1 MCGIVGKLHWQ
12 PSLDNNP
19 IHKMSEHLKHRGPDE
34 IGSLNLENI
43 SLGFRRLSI
52 LDLSDKANQPMSTKD
67 NRFHLVFNGEIYN
80 YKDLKKE
87 LINKNYKFHSK
98 SDTEVVLSSFVEWGP
113 KCLNYFNGMF
123 ALAIWDAKYQ
133 KLFLARDRF
142 GQKPL
147 YYHINNN
154 KEFIFASELSAL
166 MVDDSISKNISLEA
180 LNCYLAIGYILSPMT
195 FYEDIYK
202 LEPGTYL
209 FVSKN
214 GNKIIKNK
222 YWNYAFSFRSKTKEK
237 ESDIAE
243 HLVDLLE
250 KSIKRRLVSDV
261 PVGALL
267 SGGIDSAS
275 IVSIMKRYYTEDLHT
290 FSVGFHEKSYNEIP
304 DAEKV
309 SKWFETIHHSYLSDL
324 GGELDP
330 TNIAI
335 DSFDEPFSDTSLI
348 PTFEVSKLASQY
360 VKVALSGDGADELF
374 AGYQTYKA
382 DKYYTF
388 FKYFPNMIKIALS
401 ELGRTFSQNQKK
413 LNLGYKLQ
421 QFFYGSM
428 FNRQEAHFLWRIYFQ
443 PEERVAILGEENRD
457 LVYDSDPIH
466 IFNKHFNDVEDLSF
480 LDKSLYVD
488 CMTWLA
494 DDILVKVDRA
504 SMRNSLEIRCPFL
517 DVDLATYAASI
528 PVDLKMK
535 GLETKYIF
543 KKALKSSLP
552 KFVLSKKKSG
562 FNAPIGTR
570 IQKKGLDEFRS
581 FNKYVFDRKVNL

>member
-1 MCGIVGKLHWQ
+1 MCGIAGKLHWQ
-12 PSLDNNP
+12 PLFKNNNV
-19 IHKMSEHLKHRGPDE
+19 KRMSERLVHRGPDE
-34 IGSLNLENI
+34 IGSLELDNI
-43 SLGFRRLSI
+43 SLGFTRLSI
-52 LDLSDKANQPMSTKD
+52 LDLSKKASQPMSTSD
-67 NRFHLVFNGEIYN
+67 NRFHITFNGEIYN
-80 YKDLKKE
+80 FKE
-87 LINKNYKFHSK
+87 LRKELKDKNYKFKSR
-98 SDTEVVLSSFVEWGP
+98 SDTEVVLYSYVEWGT
-113 KCLNYFNGMF
+113 KCLKLFNGMF
-123 ALAIWDAKYQ
+123 ALAIWDSKN
-133 KLFLARDRF
+133 KMLFLARDRF
-142 GQKPL
+142 GQKPI
-147 YYHINNN
+147 YYHSNNK

-166 MVDDSISKNISLEA
+166 TVDETVPKNISMEA
-180 LNCYLAIGYILSPMT
+180 INCYLAIGYILSPMT

-209 FVSKN
+209 LVSNN

-222 YWNYAFSFRSKTKEK
+222 YWDYAFSFRSKTREK
-237 ESDIAE
+237 KSDIAK
-243 HLVDLLE
+243 HLEYLLE
-250 KSIKRRLVSDV
+250 KSVKRRLVSDV
-261 PVGALL
+261 PVGAFL

-275 IVSIMKRYYTEDLHT
+275 IVSMMKKHYSEKLHT
-290 FSVGFHEKSYNEIP
+290 FSVGFNEKSYNEIP

-309 SKWFETIHHSYLSDL
+309 SKWFDTIHHSYLSDL

-348 PTFEVSKLASQY
+348 PTFEVSRLASQY
-360 VKVALSGDGADELF
+360 VKVVLSGDGADELF

-382 DKYYTF
+382 DKYYSF
-388 FKYFPNMIKIALS
+388 FQYFPNMIKIGLS
-401 ELGRTFSQNQKK
+401 ELGRTFSQNHKK
-413 LNLGYKLQ
+413 LNLGYRFQ

-443 PEERVAILGEENRD
+443 PKERVAILGEENRD

-494 DDILVKVDRA
+494 DDILFKTDRA
-504 SMRNSLEIRCPFL
+504 SMRNGLEVRCPFL

-535 GLETKYIF
+535 GFDTKHIL
-543 KKALKSSLP
+543 KEALKSILP

-581 FNKYVFDRKVNL
+581 FNKYVFNRKVTL